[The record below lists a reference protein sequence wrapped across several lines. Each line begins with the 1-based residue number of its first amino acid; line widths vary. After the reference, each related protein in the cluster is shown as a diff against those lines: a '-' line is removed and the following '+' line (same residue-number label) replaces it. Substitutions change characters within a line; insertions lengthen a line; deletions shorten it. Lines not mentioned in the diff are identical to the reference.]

1 MAGIEKWFRSLRQ
14 GLRASRPE
22 NDGVLPDRQD
32 PDVTS
37 DDAPH
42 VGTVPMPGS
51 DRTAE
56 LRLVPTWDG
65 LYTPAAVC
73 LPPGDGPHPVVV
85 LAYGNG
91 GGGLPWVR
99 EAVRRRDLVAE
110 RLLDCGY
117 GAVWI
122 DYRTEVELGYARGGP
137 LLRDVRS
144 GGELFSRSP
153 LEFEDERAVVE
164 YLAARTDVDGDRIA
178 AIGCSHA
185 AEMLLK
191 LASGW
196 NGLAAAVVAEP
207 ASHEFLALRRRDDE
221 DVEQLEG
228 SDAAAVRRRMDLPLA
243 TERAAAIAT
252 PLLVMGRDDDPLQEV
267 FRATYDLLVE
277 VGADV
282 RWTSYDSPEHG
293 YVVPER
299 TADGTWADRE
309 GSLAAIG
316 EAIAFL
322 AGHLAR

>member
-1 MAGIEKWFRSLRQ
+1 V
-14 GLRASRPE
+14 
-22 NDGVLPDRQD
+22 DLPR
-32 PDVTS
+32 
-37 DDAPH
+37 
-42 VGTVPMPGS
+42 
-51 DRTAE
+51 
-56 LRLVPTWDG
+56 
-65 LYTPAAVC
+65 
-73 LPPGDGPHPVVV
+73 GDGPHPVVV

-99 EAVRRRDLVAE
+99 EAVRRRDLVVE
-110 RLLDCGY
+110 RLLAAGY

-144 GGELFSRSP
+144 GGALFSRSP
-153 LEFEDERAVVE
+153 LEFEDERAVIEHLAGRPDVD
-164 YLAARTDVDGDRIA
+164 AARIG

-185 AEMLLK
+185 GEMLLK
-191 LASGW
+191 LTSGW
-196 NGLAAAVVAEP
+196 SGLAAAVVAEP
-207 ASHEFLALRRRDDE
+207 AAHEFLALRRRDDE
-221 DVEQLEG
+221 DVEHLDG
-228 SDAAAVRRRMDLPLA
+228 SDAGSIRRRMDLPVA
-243 TERAAAIAT
+243 TARAAAITT

-267 FRATYDLLVE
+267 FRATHDLLVE

-309 GSLAAIG
+309 GSLAAIA

-322 AGHLAR
+322 DEHLGS